1 MKVFL
6 LYAPTERPLLLLQD
20 GASAHLG
27 IDLIDAAI
35 ANDVILLCFPPKL
48 THILQPCDV
57 GIYRTM
63 KANVSH
69 TMQQIR
75 LLRGEMWVN
84 KGKLPAILR
93 DVFEK
98 TFTPSLVIGAFRKRG
113 IVPFS
118 RNSIDKDLMKS
129 PIEGT
134 VIAELKLDVVSPSQ
148 VPADVEVL
156 TSIDACDVDG
166 TSHPCPHHLAL
177 DAIQGTLTQK
187 KLAAYQRRHAHCD
200 DGTNDAVYATW
211 RFLKTRVDGQQAKP
225 LIVAPTPVDEHPLL
239 KAGLI
244 PKRLVDV
251 FTTPPEEQTG
261 LRARRGATT
270 KARVLTSDEISNE
283 IREGD
288 TKRKLVQTEK
298 EHKKKIRLLKKTQKP
313 PRQTTRRTR
322 KAKPAGATA
331 TSVATAA
338 HSATDRHDYFASIQG
353 LLVNCRS
360 YASMKLTIPDTFLYP
375 FEPTPPSETTLQ
387 GMPEDAVAA
396 QLLSQVT
403 GIETSTMWPVHVLG
417 DGNCCPRSA
426 SLLFTG
432 SNDRHT
438 EMRVRIVRELLLHDD
453 RYLDSSFLC
462 QGIDRVDTTLPAVH
476 AQYSPGYVPGSKLSD
491 ADIRNVY
498 ERETMSVVRSGAYC
512 GIWQLHALASVVNRP
527 IRSIYRVSGR
537 RRVTSVACCSRDN
550 NPAWQTITG
559 TQ

>member
-1 MKVFL
+1 M
-6 LYAPTERPLLLLQD
+6 
-20 GASAHLG
+20 
-27 IDLIDAAI
+27 
-35 ANDVILLCFPPKL
+35 
-48 THILQPCDV
+48 
-57 GIYRTM
+57 
-63 KANVSH
+63 
-69 TMQQIR
+69 
-75 LLRGEMWVN
+75 
-84 KGKLPAILR
+84 
-93 DVFEK
+93 
-98 TFTPSLVIGAFRKRG
+98 
-113 IVPFS
+113 
-118 RNSIDKDLMKS
+118 
-129 PIEGT
+129 
-134 VIAELKLDVVSPSQ
+134 
-148 VPADVEVL
+148 
-156 TSIDACDVDG
+156 
-166 TSHPCPHHLAL
+166 
-177 DAIQGTLTQK
+177 
-187 KLAAYQRRHAHCD
+187 
-200 DGTNDAVYATW
+200 
-211 RFLKTRVDGQQAKP
+211 KTR
-225 LIVAPTPVDEHPLL
+225 APTPVDEHPLL

-251 FTTPPEEQTG
+251 FTTTPEKQTG
-261 LRARRGATT
+261 LRTRRGTTT
-270 KARVLTSDEISNE
+270 KARVLTSDAISNE

-288 TKRKLVQTEK
+288 TKRKLAQTEK

-387 GMPEDAVAA
+387 GMPDDAIAA

-403 GIETSTMWPVHVLG
+403 GMETSTMRPVHVLG

-426 SLLFTG
+426 ILLFTG
-432 SNDRHT
+432 SDDRHT

-462 QGIDRVDTTLPAVH
+462 QGIDRVDTTLPAVY

-512 GIWQLHALASVVNRP
+512 GIALASVVNRP
-527 IRSIYRVSGR
+527 IRSHRAAEG
-537 RRVTSVACCSRDN
+537 
-550 NPAWQTITG
+550 
-559 TQ
+559 